1 MDSPPAYPDDIREK
15 VDGALERFFPPE
27 DTYPDILYR
36 AMRYSL
42 FAGGK
47 RFRPVLTVL
56 TGSVFGAVAED
67 VMPTACAIEYI
78 HTYSLIHDDLP
89 AIDDDDL
96 RRGRPTCHKAFGE
109 DIAIMAGD
117 ALFAEA
123 FALITRLQK
132 ASEQGK
138 IIRVI
143 SEIAEASG
151 PGGMVGGQVV
161 DMISTG
167 QKIDMETLLYIHA
180 NKTGRLIR
188 TAAVC
193 GAVLADANET
203 EVKAVGLYGEQLG
216 LAFQITDDVLDE
228 TGSVEALGKTPG
240 QDRAHEKATYTS
252 IAGLDGAV
260 ERARSEAAAA
270 VEGLRDIAVDTSAL
284 KDLASFVVERTG

>member
-1 MDSPPAYPDDIREK
+1 MDSPPVYPDDIRQK
-15 VDGALERFFPPE
+15 VDDALELFFPPE

-56 TGSVFGAVAED
+56 AGSVFGAAAEE
-67 VMPTACAIEYI
+67 VMPAACAIEYI

-143 SEIAEASG
+143 SEIAETSG
-151 PGGMVGGQVV
+151 ADGMVGGQVV

-167 QKIDMETLLYIHA
+167 QKIDTETLLYIHTK
-180 NKTGRLIR
+180 KTGRLIR
-188 TAAVC
+188 AAAVC
-193 GAVLADANET
+193 GAILADAT
-203 EVKAVGLYGEQLG
+203 EKDIEAVGLYGERIG

-228 TGSVEALGKTPG
+228 TGSVEALGKMPG
-240 QDRAHEKATYTS
+240 QDRAHEKATFTS
-252 IAGLDGAV
+252 IAGLDGAIA
-260 ERARSEAAAA
+260 RARSEASAAI
-270 VEGLRDIAVDTSAL
+270 EGLGRIKADTSAL